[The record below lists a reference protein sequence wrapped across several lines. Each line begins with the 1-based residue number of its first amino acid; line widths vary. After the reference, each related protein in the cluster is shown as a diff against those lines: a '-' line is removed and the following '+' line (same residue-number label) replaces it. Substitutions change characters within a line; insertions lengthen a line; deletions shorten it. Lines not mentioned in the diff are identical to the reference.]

1 MRIQWIMLV
10 ALVTS
15 TGLWAD
21 DRSDLVAALG
31 RLNGNGSVQ
40 VGIDFQLWTRQTLG
54 KQSSVRQSEVKAL
67 LQDDE
72 ESLRII
78 WPKVVVADMTV
89 EEERAARGEV
99 PTTAVR
105 DQMKELDPGRIH
117 HLLDQ
122 AGVLRHLLDQAR
134 FLSKRAEAWD
144 GKPARLLLFDFTPR
158 VPEDRSG
165 RLSRRSGSL
174 KVWIAADGTPLASSE
189 VAEYGG
195 KMGRFLG
202 AFQSRTDT
210 ETRYAVMQG
219 RLVAAHR
226 QVEESASESDGA
238 ERADSRRVLDLKE
251 KP

>member
-1 MRIQWIMLV
+1 MRIPWIMLI
-10 ALVTS
+10 ALTTS

-21 DRSDLVAALG
+21 GRSDLAAALG

-40 VGIDFQLWTRQTLG
+40 AGIDFQLWTRQTLG

-67 LQDDE
+67 VQEDT
-72 ESLRII
+72 ESLRVT
-78 WPKVVVADMTV
+78 WPKVVVGDLAL
-89 EEERAARGEV
+89 EEERAARGEAL
-99 PTTAVR
+99 TTAIR
-105 DQMKELDPGRIH
+105 DQMKELDPGRVH

-122 AGVLRHLLDQAR
+122 ATMLLRLTDQAR
-134 FLSKRAEAWD
+134 FVSERADAWE
-144 GKPARLLLFDFTPR
+144 GKPARLLLFEFSPR
-158 VPEDRSG
+158 VPDDKAG

-189 VAEYGG
+189 VAEYDG

-202 AFQSRTDT
+202 AFESKTDT

-219 RLVAAHR
+219 RLVAVHR
-226 QVEESASESDGA
+226 EIAESTSDSGGA
-238 ERADSRRVLDLKE
+238 ERADSRRMFELKE

>member
-21 DRSDLVAALG
+21 GRSDLAAALA

-40 VGIDFQLWTRQTLG
+40 AGIDFQLWTRQTLG
-54 KQSSVRQSEVKAL
+54 KQSAVHQSKVKAMF
-67 LQDDE
+67 QEDE
-72 ESLRII
+72 ESLRIT
-78 WPKVVVADMTV
+78 WPKVVIADLTV

-99 PTTAVR
+99 PTTAFR

-122 AGVLRHLLDQAR
+122 ATMLRRLVDESR
-134 FLSKRAEAWD
+134 FVSERAETWE
-144 GKPARLLLFDFTPR
+144 GKSARLVLFEFNPR
-158 VPEDRSG
+158 VPENKAG

-189 VAEYGG
+189 VAEYEG

-202 AFQSRTDT
+202 AFQSKVDT

-219 RLVAAHR
+219 RLVALHR
-226 QVEESASESDGA
+226 EIEESSAESDGA
-238 ERADSRRVLDLKE
+238 ERADSRRVFDLKE

>member
-1 MRIQWIMLV
+1 MRMQWIMLA

-21 DRSDLVAALG
+21 GRGDLAAALG
-31 RLNGNGSVQ
+31 RLSGNGSVQ
-40 VGIDFQLWTRQTLG
+40 AGIDFQLWSRQTLG
-54 KQSSVRQSEVKAL
+54 KQSSVRQSEVNAL
-67 LQDDE
+67 VQEDA
-72 ESLRII
+72 ESLRIT
-78 WPKVVVADMTV
+78 WPKVVVGDLTL

-99 PTTAVR
+99 LTTAIR

-122 AGVLRHLLDQAR
+122 ATVLRHLVDESR
-134 FLSKRAEAWD
+134 FISERADAWE
-144 GKPARLLLFDFTPR
+144 GKPARLVLFEFTPR
-158 VPEDRSG
+158 VPENKAG

-189 VAEYGG
+189 IAEYEG

-202 AFQSRTDT
+202 AFQSKADT

-219 RLVAAHR
+219 RLVAIHR
-226 QVEESASESDGA
+226 EIQESTSESDSA
-238 ERADSRRVLDLKE
+238 ERADSRRMFGLKE

>member
-10 ALVTS
+10 ALITS

-21 DRSDLVAALG
+21 GRSDLAAALG

-40 VGIDFQLWTRQTLG
+40 AGIDFQFWTRQTLG
-54 KQSSVRQSEVKAL
+54 KQSSVRRSEVKAL
-67 LQDDE
+67 VQDDA
-72 ESLRII
+72 ESLRVT
-78 WPKVVVADMTV
+78 WPKVVVGDLTL

-99 PTTAVR
+99 PATAIR
-105 DQMKELDPGRIH
+105 DQMKELDPGRVH

-122 AGVLRHLLDQAR
+122 ATMLRRLMDQAR
-134 FLSKRAEAWD
+134 FVSERADAWE
-144 GKPARLLLFDFTPR
+144 GKPVRLLLFEFSPR
-158 VPEDRSG
+158 VPDDKAG

-189 VAEYGG
+189 VAEYEG

-202 AFQSRTDT
+202 AFQSKADT

-219 RLVAAHR
+219 RLVAVHR
-226 QVEESASESDGA
+226 ETEENTSESGGA
-238 ERADSRRVLDLKE
+238 ERADSRRVFDLKE